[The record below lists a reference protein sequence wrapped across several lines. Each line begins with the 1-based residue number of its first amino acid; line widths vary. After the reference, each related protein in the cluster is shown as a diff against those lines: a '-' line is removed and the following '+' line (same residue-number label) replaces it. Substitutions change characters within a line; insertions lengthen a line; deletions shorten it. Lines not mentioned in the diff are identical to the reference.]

1 MDVIPD
7 SPWAAAGLDAIS
19 GRVFEHLVGA
29 PSADAATVAEATG
42 ISPRE
47 AEEALRRLEGAL
59 LVIRLDGRP
68 VRWAASPPRSS
79 LGGMLARRRAELA
92 AVEGILERLQEAY
105 EAMSGPRAAHLIE
118 VLEHEEEVS
127 ARYTQLLKQSSVE
140 VLHLAKP
147 PYVTGAEVSSDE
159 LGVVAGVRLRSV
171 YETDGFTDSVSLET
185 ALRGTAEGGEL
196 RLASR
201 LPVKLVVFDRTAALL
216 PVRSDRPEAGSLV
229 VHSPALVEVLA
240 ALFESVWA
248 GATPVSLESRDD
260 WPVPGGA
267 NGPGGADGSEG
278 PNGPDV
284 PPVDERTREILRLMA
299 TGLKDESIARVLKV
313 SRRTVQKHVTDAG
326 NALGAKTRFQ
336 IALRAAGRGWL
347 GPEHGAGG

>member
-1 MDVIPD
+1 MNVIPD

-19 GRVFEHLVGA
+19 GRVLEHLVA
-29 PSADAATVAEATG
+29 SPSADATTVAEAAG

-47 AEEALRRLEGAL
+47 AEEALRRLERAL
-59 LVIRLDGRP
+59 LVVRLDGRP

-79 LGGMLARRRAELA
+79 LGAVLARRRAQLA
-92 AVEGILERLQEAY
+92 TAEGILERLQEEY
-105 EAMSGPRAAHLIE
+105 EAKSGPRAAHLME

-127 ARYTQLLKQSSVE
+127 ARYTQLLKQSAGE

-147 PYVTGAEVSSDE
+147 PYLTGTEMSSGE
-159 LGVVAGVRLRSV
+159 LGVEPGVVLRSV
-171 YETDGFTDSVSLET
+171 YETDGFTDAVSLET
-185 ALRGTAEGGEL
+185 ALHGTARGGEL
-196 RLASR
+196 RLASG

-229 VHSPALVEVLA
+229 VHSPALVEGLA

-267 NGPGGADGSEG
+267 NGPGGAGVRG
-278 PNGPDV
+278 LAGPDM
-284 PPVDERTREILRLMA
+284 PRVDERTREVLRLMA
-299 TGLKDESIARVLKV
+299 TGLKDDSIARVLKV

-336 IALRAAGRGWL
+336 IALRAADRGWL
-347 GPEHGAGG
+347 GPEHRAGG

>member
-1 MDVIPD
+1 MNVIPD
-7 SPWAAAGLDAIS
+7 SPWAAVGLDAIS
-19 GRVFEHLVGA
+19 GRVLEYLVGA
-29 PSADAATVAEATG
+29 QSADAAAIADAAE

-59 LVIRLDGRP
+59 LVMRLDGQP

-79 LGGMLARRRAELA
+79 LGAMLARRRAELA
-92 AVEGILERLQEAY
+92 AAEGILERLQEAY

-118 VLEHEEEVS
+118 MLEREEEVS

-147 PYVTGAEVSSDE
+147 PYLTGADVSSGE

-171 YETDGFTDSVSLET
+171 YETDGFTDPVSLET

-229 VHSPALVEVLA
+229 VHSPRWWRRWRRCSRACGRGLRRCRWRAGTTGRCRAGRTAPVARMVQKARA
-240 ALFESVWA
+240 A
-248 GATPVSLESRDD
+248 
-260 WPVPGGA
+260 
-267 NGPGGADGSEG
+267 
-278 PNGPDV
+278 
-284 PPVDERTREILRLMA
+284 RTRPGS
-299 TGLKDESIARVLKV
+299 TS
-313 SRRTVQKHVTDAG
+313 
-326 NALGAKTRFQ
+326 
-336 IALRAAGRGWL
+336 
-347 GPEHGAGG
+347 EHMRYSG

>member
-1 MDVIPD
+1 MNVIPD

-19 GRVFEHLVGA
+19 GRVLEHLVGV
-29 PSADAATVAEATG
+29 PSAEVTTVAEAAE
-42 ISPRE
+42 ISPRR

-59 LVIRLDGRP
+59 LVIRLEGRP
-68 VRWAASPPRSS
+68 MRWAAGPPRSS
-79 LGGMLARRRAELA
+79 LGAVLARRRAQLA
-92 AVEGILERLQEAY
+92 TAEGILERLQEAY
-105 EAMSGPRAAHLIE
+105 DAASGPRAAHLIE

-127 ARYTQLLKQSSVE
+127 ARYTQLLKQSEVE

-147 PYVTGAEVSSDE
+147 PYLTGTEASSGEPGVVTGV
-159 LGVVAGVRLRSV
+159 GLRSV
-171 YETDGFTDSVSLET
+171 YETDGFTDAVSLET
-185 ALRGTAEGGEL
+185 ALQGTARGGEL

-201 LPVKLVVFDRTAALL
+201 LPVKLVLFDRTAALL
-216 PVRSDRPEAGSLV
+216 PVHSDRPEAGSLV
-229 VHSPALVEVLA
+229 VHSPALVEALA

-267 NGPGGADGSEG
+267 NVPDGPRG
-278 PNGPDV
+278 PAGPDV
-284 PPVDERTREILRLMA
+284 PRVDERTREILRLMA

-336 IALRAAGRGWL
+336 IALRAAGQGWL
-347 GPEHGAGG
+347 GPERRTGG